1 MAYQAVDEIMARC
14 EKDGVEFWKAVQLE
28 DCEENGISEEESWK
42 QMTLMW
48 TKKVWRHMIRKQYP
62 EVGL

>member
-28 DCEENGISEEESWK
+28 DCEENGSV
-42 QMTLMW
+42 
-48 TKKVWRHMIRKQYP
+48 KKSPGSR
-62 EVGL
+62 